1 MHRPITSSPFYRK
14 LVDPSHFPFQ
24 PSFTFLPAYP
34 RILHSYPQAYIS
46 MELTDHLLAEAQC
59 FGYVEA
65 GGIWLR
71 PVLAQPARQIGLV
84 KESDESALRYFAQ
97 RFEALHTKVDAL
109 LAKMDANEN
118 KGSFLMK
125 ALHLKEQLLTYDG
138 LGDFDV
144 LHRRLTEAEE
154 SISVTVARNRE
165 KNLATKLGFI
175 QEAEAL
181 RDSVEWVSAGEKVK
195 DLRQGW
201 LKTGPVDKVM
211 ADELEY
217 RFQTAIQ
224 VFFDRRKVFQA
235 DKKAMTNRVQIRY
248 RDLIQQAETFKNS
261 DQFETTSRQ
270 LKQLQQAWRE
280 VNGSLP
286 KKQASELW
294 TRFRAANNHFFERL
308 KVHIATQQAAGAP
321 GAPASPEELLAR
333 KRSLAERAE
342 ALMNTPPQEAINHA
356 KALQAEW
363 KQVGTV
369 RGEESDRIWQ
379 RFMVACDKIFE
390 LSALEYHLR
399 KRVSGEPA
407 TTSPAERA
415 RFRATTLRELLQDDQ
430 QELTVL
436 RDNFDKLSPSAAND
450 AFRLMLQTKIR
461 SFERK
466 IRTKNDLITLFS
478 QQAQAAG

>member
-1 MHRPITSSPFYRK
+1 
-14 LVDPSHFPFQ
+14 
-24 PSFTFLPAYP
+24 
-34 RILHSYPQAYIS
+34 
-46 MELTDHLLAEAQC
+46 MEPTDHLLADAQRY
-59 FGYVEA
+59 GYVEA
-65 GGIWLR
+65 GGVWLR
-71 PVLAQPARQIGLV
+71 PVLGRPARQIGLV
-84 KESDESALRYFAQ
+84 KESDDTALHYFGQRFAALRA
-97 RFEALHTKVDAL
+97 KVDTL
-109 LAKMDANEN
+109 LAKIDASEN

-125 ALHLKEQLLTYDG
+125 ALHLKELIPVYDG
-138 LGDFDV
+138 LGDFAG
-144 LHRRLTEAEE
+144 LHQRLTEAEE
-154 SISVTVARNRE
+154 AIAVTVAQNRE
-165 KNLATKLGFI
+165 KNLAAKLGFI

-201 LKTGPVDKVM
+201 LKTGPVDKAR
-211 ADELEY
+211 ADELENQ
-217 RFQTAIQ
+217 FQHAIQ

-235 DKKAMTNRVQIRY
+235 DKKAMASRVQNRY
-248 RDLIQQAETFKNS
+248 RDLIQQAEVLKNS

-280 VNGSLP
+280 VNGTLP

-308 KVHIATQQAAGAP
+308 KEHIATQQAVGAP
-321 GAPASPEELLAR
+321 GAPASAEELLAR
-333 KRSLAERAE
+333 KRALAERAE
-342 ALMNTPPQEAINHA
+342 ALMSTPPQEAINHA

-369 RGEESDRIWQ
+369 RGDESDRIWQ

-399 KRVSGEPA
+399 KRVGGEPPA
-407 TTSPAERA
+407 SSPAERA
-415 RFRATTLRELLQDDQ
+415 RFRATTLRELLKDDE
-430 QELTVL
+430 QELEVL
-436 RDNFDKLSPSAAND
+436 RDNLDKLSLSTAND

-466 IRTKNDLITLFS
+466 IRTKNDLIALFS
-478 QQAQAAG
+478 QQAQAAA

>member
-1 MHRPITSSPFYRK
+1 
-14 LVDPSHFPFQ
+14 
-24 PSFTFLPAYP
+24 
-34 RILHSYPQAYIS
+34 
-46 MELTDHLLAEAQC
+46 MEPTDHLLAEAQRY
-59 FGYVEA
+59 GYVEA
-65 GGIWLR
+65 GGVWLR

-84 KESDESALRYFAQ
+84 KETDEAALLYFAQ
-97 RFEALHTKVDAL
+97 RFDTLSAKIDAL
-109 LAKMDANEN
+109 LAKMEASDN

-125 ALHLKEQLLTYDG
+125 ALHLKEQLYTFDG
-138 LGDFDV
+138 LGDFEA
-144 LHRRLTEAEE
+144 LHRRLSEAEE
-154 SISVTVARNRE
+154 AIGVTVAQNRE

-181 RDSVEWVSAGEKVK
+181 RDTVEWVSASEKVK

-201 LKTGPVDKVM
+201 LKTGPVDKLLT
-211 ADELEY
+211 DELEH
-217 RFQTAIQ
+217 RFQAAIQ
-224 VFFDRRKVFQA
+224 EFFDRRKAFQS
-235 DKKAMTNRVQIRY
+235 DKKAMVARVQNRY
-248 RDLIQQAETFKNS
+248 RDLIQQAESLKDS

-280 VNGSLP
+280 VNGTLP

-308 KVHIATQQAAGAP
+308 KAHIAAQQAAGAN
-321 GAPASPEELLAR
+321 AAATPEVLLAR
-333 KRSLAERAE
+333 KRALAERAE
-342 ALMNTPPQEAINHA
+342 ALMAVPPQEAIHQA

-399 KRVSGEPA
+399 KRAATEPLPTA
-407 TTSPAERA
+407 PAERA
-415 RFRATTLRELLQDDQ
+415 RFRASTLRELLKEDHA
-430 QELTVL
+430 ELDTL
-436 RDNFDKLSPSAAND
+436 RDNLDKLSPSAANES
-450 AFRLMLQTKIR
+450 FRQMLQTKIR

-466 IRTKNDLITLFS
+466 IRTKNDLIALFN

>member
-1 MHRPITSSPFYRK
+1 
-14 LVDPSHFPFQ
+14 
-24 PSFTFLPAYP
+24 
-34 RILHSYPQAYIS
+34 
-46 MELTDHLLAEAQC
+46 MEPTDHLLADAQR

-65 GGIWLR
+65 NGVWLR

-84 KESDESALRYFAQ
+84 KDTAEAALRYFAQ
-97 RFEALHTKVDAL
+97 RFGLLRTKVETT
-109 LAKMDANEN
+109 LANMEASDN

-125 ALHLKEQLLTYDG
+125 VLHLKEQLKTYEG
-138 LGDFDV
+138 LGDFEALQHQLV
-144 LHRRLTEAEE
+144 AAEE
-154 SISVTVARNRE
+154 AMAATVAQNRE

-181 RDSVEWVSAGEKVK
+181 RESIEWVSASEKVK

-201 LKTGPVDKVM
+201 LKTGPVDKDR
-211 ADELEY
+211 ADELES
-217 RFQTAIQ
+217 RFQQAIQ
-224 VFFDRRKVFQA
+224 VFFDRRKAFQS
-235 DKKAMTNRVQIRY
+235 DKKAMTNRVQARY
-248 RDLIQQAETFKNS
+248 LDLIQQAENLKNS

-280 VNGSLP
+280 VNGTLP

-308 KVHIATQQAAGAP
+308 KTHIAAQQAAGAP
-321 GAPASPEELLAR
+321 GAPAPAEVLLAR
-333 KRSLAERAE
+333 KRALAERAE
-342 ALMNTPPQEAINHA
+342 ALMNVPPQEAINHA

-399 KRVSGEPA
+399 KRTDGVPLPIE
-407 TTSPAERA
+407 PAERA
-415 RFRATTLRELLQDDQ
+415 RFRASTLRTLLVDDN
-430 QELTVL
+430 QELATL
-436 RDNFDKLSPSAAND
+436 RDNLANLSPSPAND
-450 AFRLMLQTKIR
+450 AFRQMLQTKVR

-466 IRTKNDLITLFS
+466 IRTKNDLIALFTA
-478 QQAQAAG
+478 QAQAAG

>member
-1 MHRPITSSPFYRK
+1 
-14 LVDPSHFPFQ
+14 
-24 PSFTFLPAYP
+24 
-34 RILHSYPQAYIS
+34 
-46 MELTDHLLAEAQC
+46 MESTDHLLAEAQRY
-59 FGYVEA
+59 GYVEA
-65 GGIWLR
+65 GGVWLR

-84 KESDESALRYFAQ
+84 KETDEAALLYFAQ
-97 RFEALHTKVDAL
+97 RFETLTAKIDAL
-109 LAKMDANEN
+109 LAKMDASEN

-125 ALHLKEQLLTYDG
+125 ALHLKEQLRTFDG
-138 LGDFDV
+138 LGDFEA

-154 SISVTVARNRE
+154 AIGVTVAQNRE
-165 KNLATKLGFI
+165 KNLATKQSFI

-181 RDSVEWVSAGEKVK
+181 RDTVEWVSASEKVK

-201 LKTGPVDKVM
+201 LKTGPVDKHLT
-211 ADELEY
+211 DELER
-217 RFQTAIQ
+217 RFQAAIQ
-224 VFFDRRKVFQA
+224 EFFDRRKAFQS
-235 DKKAMTNRVQIRY
+235 DKKAMVARVQNRY
-248 RDLIQQAETFKNS
+248 RDLIQQAEDLKNS

-280 VNGSLP
+280 VNGTLP

-308 KVHIATQQAAGAP
+308 KAHIAAQQAAGA
-321 GAPASPEELLAR
+321 GSAATPEVLLAR
-333 KRSLAERAE
+333 KRTLAERAE
-342 ALMNTPPQEAINHA
+342 ALMAVPPQEAIHQA

-399 KRVSGEPA
+399 KRAATEPVPTA
-407 TTSPAERA
+407 PAERA
-415 RFRATTLRELLQDDQ
+415 RFRANTLRELLKDDHT
-430 QELTVL
+430 ELAAL
-436 RDNFDKLSPSAAND
+436 RDNLDKLSPSAAND
-450 AFRLMLQTKIR
+450 AFRQMLQTKIR

-466 IRTKNDLITLFS
+466 IRTKNDLIVLFT

>member
-1 MHRPITSSPFYRK
+1 MEPT
-14 LVDPSHFPFQ
+14 DP
-24 PSFTFLPAYP
+24 
-34 RILHSYPQAYIS
+34 
-46 MELTDHLLAEAQC
+46 LLAEAKRY
-59 FGYVEA
+59 GYVEA
-65 GGIWLR
+65 DGVWLR

-84 KESDESALRYFAQ
+84 KESEDAALRYFGQ
-97 RFEALHTKVDAL
+97 RFAALQTKVDTL
-109 LAKMDANEN
+109 LAKMEASEN

-125 ALHLKEQLLTYDG
+125 ALHLKEQMLTYEG
-138 LGDFDV
+138 LGDFTS

-154 SISVTVARNRE
+154 SVAVTVARNRE
-165 KNLATKLGFI
+165 KNLATKIGFI

-181 RDSVEWVSAGEKVK
+181 GDTVEWISAGEKVK

-201 LKTGPVDKVM
+201 LKTGPVDK
-211 ADELEY
+211 ALAEDLEH

-224 VFFDRRKVFQA
+224 RFFDRRKEFQS
-235 DKKAMTNRVQIRY
+235 DKKAMAARVQNRY
-248 RDLIQQAETFKNS
+248 RDLIQQAEALKNS
-261 DQFETTSRQ
+261 DQFETASRQ

-308 KVHIATQQAAGAP
+308 KVHIAAQQAVGSA
-321 GAPASPEELLAR
+321 GAPASSEELLAR
-333 KRSLAERAE
+333 KRALAERAE
-342 ALMNTPPQEAINHA
+342 ALMAVAPQEAIHQA

-363 KQVGTV
+363 KKVGTV
-369 RGEESDRIWQ
+369 RGEESDRVWQ

-399 KRVSGEPA
+399 KRSDGISIPN
-407 TTSPAERA
+407 TPAERA
-415 RFRATTLRELLQDDQ
+415 RFRVSTLRELLKDDN
-430 QELTVL
+430 QELEVL
-436 RDNFDKLSPSAAND
+436 RDNLDKLSPSTAND
-450 AFRLMLQTKIR
+450 AFRQMLQTKIR

-466 IRTKNDLITLFS
+466 IRTKNDLIVLFS

>member
-1 MHRPITSSPFYRK
+1 
-14 LVDPSHFPFQ
+14 
-24 PSFTFLPAYP
+24 
-34 RILHSYPQAYIS
+34 
-46 MELTDHLLAEAQC
+46 MEPTDHLLAEAQRY
-59 FGYVEA
+59 GYVEA
-65 GGIWLR
+65 GGVWLR

-84 KESDESALRYFAQ
+84 KETDEAALLYFAQ
-97 RFEALHTKVDAL
+97 RFEALRAKVDSL
-109 LAKMDANEN
+109 LMKMEASDN

-138 LGDFDV
+138 LGDFAA

-154 SISVTVARNRE
+154 AIAVTVAQNRE

-181 RDSVEWVSAGEKVK
+181 RDSVEWVSASEKVK

-201 LKTGPVDKVM
+201 LKTGPVDKAM
-211 ADELEY
+211 TDELET
-217 RFQTAIQ
+217 RFQAAIQ
-224 VFFDRRKVFQA
+224 EFFDRRKAFQS
-235 DKKAMTNRVQIRY
+235 DKKAMVARVQNRY
-248 RDLIQQAETFKNS
+248 RELIQQAENLKNS
-261 DQFETTSRQ
+261 DQFEATSRQ

-280 VNGSLP
+280 VNGTLP

-308 KVHIATQQAAGAP
+308 KAHIAAQQAAGT
-321 GAPASPEELLAR
+321 GAAATPEQLLAR
-333 KRSLAERAE
+333 KRALAERAE
-342 ALMNTPPQEAINHA
+342 ALMAVPPQEAIHQA

-399 KRVSGEPA
+399 KRAA
-407 TTSPAERA
+407 TEAVPTAPAERA
-415 RFRATTLRELLQDDQ
+415 RYRASTLRELLKDDQ
-430 QELTVL
+430 AELATL
-436 RDNFDKLSPSAAND
+436 RDNLDKLSPSAAND
-450 AFRLMLQTKIR
+450 SFRQMLQTKIR

-466 IRTKNDLITLFS
+466 IRTKNDLIALFN

>member
-1 MHRPITSSPFYRK
+1 
-14 LVDPSHFPFQ
+14 
-24 PSFTFLPAYP
+24 
-34 RILHSYPQAYIS
+34 
-46 MELTDHLLAEAQC
+46 MEPTDHLLADAQR

-65 GGIWLR
+65 NGVWLR

-84 KESDESALRYFAQ
+84 KDTDEAALRYFAQ
-97 RFEALHTKVDAL
+97 RFGLLRTKVDTT
-109 LAKMDANEN
+109 LASMEASEN

-125 ALHLKEQLLTYDG
+125 VLHLKEQLKTYEG
-138 LGDFDV
+138 LGDFEALQRQLV
-144 LHRRLTEAEE
+144 AAEE
-154 SISVTVARNRE
+154 AMAATVAQNRE

-181 RDSVEWVSAGEKVK
+181 RESIEWVSASEKVK

-201 LKTGPVDKVM
+201 LKTGPVDKDR
-211 ADELEY
+211 ADELES
-217 RFQTAIQ
+217 RFQQAIQ
-224 VFFDRRKVFQA
+224 VFFDRRKAFQS
-235 DKKAMTNRVQIRY
+235 DKKAMANRVQARY
-248 RDLIQQAETFKNS
+248 LDLIQQAENVRNS

-280 VNGSLP
+280 VNGTLP

-308 KVHIATQQAAGAP
+308 KAHITAQQAAGAP
-321 GAPASPEELLAR
+321 GAPAPAEVLLAR
-333 KRSLAERAE
+333 KRALAERAE
-342 ALMNTPPQEAINHA
+342 ALMNVPPQEAINHA
-356 KALQAEW
+356 KALQTEW

-399 KRVSGEPA
+399 KRTDGTPMP
-407 TTSPAERA
+407 TDPAERA
-415 RFRATTLRELLQDDQ
+415 RFRANTLRTLLVDDN
-430 QELTVL
+430 QELATL
-436 RDNFDKLSPSAAND
+436 RDNLANLSPSPAND
-450 AFRLMLQTKIR
+450 AFRQMLQTKVR

-466 IRTKNDLITLFS
+466 IRTKNDLIVLFTE
-478 QQAQAAG
+478 QAQAAG

>member
-1 MHRPITSSPFYRK
+1 
-14 LVDPSHFPFQ
+14 
-24 PSFTFLPAYP
+24 
-34 RILHSYPQAYIS
+34 
-46 MELTDHLLAEAQC
+46 MEPTDHLLAEAQRY
-59 FGYVEA
+59 GYVEA
-65 GGIWLR
+65 GGVWLR

-84 KESDESALRYFAQ
+84 KDSDEAALCYFAQ
-97 RFEALHTKVDAL
+97 RFEAQRAKVDAL

-125 ALHLKEQLLTYDG
+125 ALHLKQQLLTYDG
-138 LGDFDV
+138 LGDFAA

-154 SISVTVARNRE
+154 AIAVTVTHNRE

-175 QEAEAL
+175 QEAEDL
-181 RDSVEWVSAGEKVK
+181 RDSIEWVSAGEKVK

-201 LKTGPVDKVM
+201 LKTGPVDKAM
-211 ADELEY
+211 ADELEH

-224 VFFDRRKVFQA
+224 VFFDRRKVFQS
-235 DKKAMTNRVQIRY
+235 DKKAMTSRVQTRY
-248 RDLIQQAETFKNS
+248 RDLIQQAEALRNS

-270 LKQLQQAWRE
+270 LKLLQQAWRD
-280 VNGSLP
+280 VNGTLP

-308 KVHIATQQAAGAP
+308 KVYIASQQAVGAP
-321 GAPASPEELLAR
+321 GAPAAPEELLAR
-333 KRSLAERAE
+333 KRILAERAE
-342 ALMNTPPQEAINHA
+342 ALMNIAPQEAINHA

-369 RGEESDRIWQ
+369 RGEESDQIWQ

-399 KRVSGEPA
+399 KRVGGEPA
-407 TTSPAERA
+407 VTSPAERA
-415 RFRATTLRELLQDDQ
+415 RFRASTLRELLQDDH
-430 QELTVL
+430 QELAVL
-436 RDNFDKLSPSAAND
+436 RENLDNLNPSAAND
-450 AFRLMLQTKIR
+450 AFRLLLQTKIR

-466 IRTKNDLITLFS
+466 IRTKNDLIALFS
-478 QQAQAAG
+478 QQAQAAT

>member
-1 MHRPITSSPFYRK
+1 
-14 LVDPSHFPFQ
+14 
-24 PSFTFLPAYP
+24 
-34 RILHSYPQAYIS
+34 
-46 MELTDHLLAEAQC
+46 MESTDHLLAEARRY
-59 FGYVEA
+59 GYVEA
-65 GGIWLR
+65 GGVWLR

-84 KESDESALRYFAQ
+84 KESDEAALLYFAQ
-97 RFEALHTKVDAL
+97 RFEALRGKVDAL
-109 LAKMDANEN
+109 LANIEASEN

-125 ALHLKEQLLTYDG
+125 ALHLKAQLLTYEG
-138 LGDFDV
+138 LGDFAG
-144 LHRRLTEAEE
+144 LHRLLTDTEAA
-154 SISVTVARNRE
+154 IATTVARNRE
-165 KNLATKLGFI
+165 KNLATKIGFI

-181 RDSVEWVSAGEKVK
+181 RDSVEWVSASEKVK

-201 LKTGPVDKVM
+201 LKTGPVDKAM
-211 ADELEY
+211 AEDLEA
-217 RFQTAIQ
+217 RFQAAIQ

-235 DKKAMTNRVQIRY
+235 DKKAMTNRVQNRY
-248 RDLIQQAETFKNS
+248 RELIEQAEKLKNS

-270 LKQLQQAWRE
+270 LKVLQQAWRE

-308 KVHIATQQAAGAP
+308 KVHIATQQASGVP

-333 KRSLAERAE
+333 KRALADRAE
-342 ALMNTPPQEAINHA
+342 ALMNIAPQEAIHQA

-399 KRVSGEPA
+399 KRTDGAA
-407 TTSPAERA
+407 TAGTAAERA
-415 RFRATTLRELLQDDQ
+415 RFRATTLRELLKDDH
-430 QELTVL
+430 QELEVL
-436 RDNFDKLSPSAAND
+436 RDNLDKLSPSAAND
-450 AFRLMLQTKIR
+450 AFRQMLQTKIR

-466 IRTKNDLITLFS
+466 IRTKNDLIALFG